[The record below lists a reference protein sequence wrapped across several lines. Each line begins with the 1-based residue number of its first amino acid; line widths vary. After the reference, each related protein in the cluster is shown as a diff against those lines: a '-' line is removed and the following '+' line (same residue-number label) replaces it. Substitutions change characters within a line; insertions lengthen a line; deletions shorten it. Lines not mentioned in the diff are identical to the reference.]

1 MYGPSVH
8 GHDGGVEGQGQV
20 LLEAWLGERA
30 RILATRLLNRLMEA
44 ERDDFIGCAPYARGG
59 GRRGYRNG
67 YETRWLDTSL
77 GRLRLR
83 RPRVRATAEPFRT
96 VVLQAYQRR
105 WRQIEA
111 AVRRWVAGGL
121 STRAA
126 AAEVTR
132 TFGAIVSA
140 TTVSR
145 IVAELDAAIRW
156 FHQRP
161 LGPGRY
167 RYLFLDGKHVWTCHR
182 RRRRGRGRKRKAVIL
197 LAWGLRHDGGEELID
212 FAVAPGEDEASWT
225 TLLTR
230 LEARG
235 VKPAPTKWDTGLEM
249 IITDGD
255 GGLDAARLMVYD
267 GVPHQRCVFHR
278 LKNLAEHVLDRNHLD
293 RMRAEAAA
301 IYRGVDGLPQ
311 ARARLGRWVTRWIG
325 VEPEAAKWFV
335 DEFDLTLRYLMVP
348 QAWRRRVKTTNPIER
363 LIRELSRQFD
373 SRGICPSEVSWE
385 RATYLTWLH
394 IKHGGY
400 APTRRR
406 AAPPKFTRR
415 S

>member
-1 MYGPSVH
+1 MYGQSVH

-20 LLEAWLGERA
+20 LLEAWLCEQA
-30 RILATRLLNRLMEA
+30 RVLAVGLLNRLMEA
-44 ERDDFIGCAPYARGG
+44 ERDAFIGCAAYTRSDD
-59 GRRGYRNG
+59 RRGYRNG
-67 YETRWLDTSL
+67 YETRWLDMRL

-83 RPRVRATAEPFRT
+83 LPRVRATAEPFRT

-111 AVRRWVAGGL
+111 AVRRWVGGGL
-121 STRAA
+121 STRTA

-145 IVAELDAAIRW
+145 IVADLDADIRW

-167 RYLFLDGKHVWTCHR
+167 RYVFLDGKHVWTCHR
-182 RRRRGRGRKRKAVIL
+182 RRRRGRGRKREAVIL
-197 LAWGLRHDGGEELID
+197 LAWGPRHDGGEELID

-225 TLLTR
+225 ALLTS

-235 VKPAPTKWDTGLEM
+235 VKPATTKWDEGLEM

-255 GGLDAARLMVYD
+255 GGLDAGRLMVYD

-278 LKNLAEHVLDRNHLD
+278 LKNLAEHVIDRDHVD
-293 RMRAEAAA
+293 RMRAQAAA
-301 IYRGVDGLPQ
+301 IYQGVDGLPQ
-311 ARARLGRWVTRWIG
+311 AWARLRRWGTRWIK
-325 VEPEAAKWFV
+325 VEPKAVKWFV
-335 DEFDLTLRYLMVP
+335 DGFDLTLRYLTVP
-348 QAWRRRVKTTNPIER
+348 KAWRRRVKTTNPIER
-363 LIRELSRQFD
+363 FIRKLSRQFD
-373 SRGICPSEVSWE
+373 RRGICPNEVSWE

-400 APTRRR
+400 APTRRQ
-406 AAPPKFTRR
+406 ASPPEFTRR